1 MKTENEHVI
10 HEVPFPAGQI
20 VVTRRIAGE
29 LNSLVIGHLLS
40 RHLHCDWGELCEE
53 DWKMNDA
60 AVRKGERLLSAY
72 KIGGK
77 KVFIITEWDR
87 SVTTILFAD
96 EY

>member
-1 MKTENEHVI
+1 MNTVNENVV

-20 VVTRRIAGE
+20 VVTRRIADE

-40 RHLHCDWGELCEE
+40 RHLHCDWGELFEE
-53 DWKMNDA
+53 DWKLNDA
-60 AVRKGERLLSAY
+60 AVRHGERLLSAY
-72 KIGGK
+72 KAASQ

-87 SVTTILFAD
+87 SAITVLFAD

>member
-40 RHLHCDWGELCEE
+40 RHLRCDWGDLCDE
-53 DWKMNDA
+53 DWAQNDH
-60 AVRKGERLLSAY
+60 AVKNGERLLSSYQAA
-72 KIGGK
+72 GQ

>member
-1 MKTENEHVI
+1 MKAVTEHVI

-20 VVTRRIAGE
+20 VLTRRVAE
-29 LNSLVIGHLLS
+29 ALSHLAIGHLLS

-53 DWKMNDA
+53 DWKLNDA
-60 AVRKGERLLSAY
+60 AVRHGERLLSAY
-72 KIGGK
+72 NVADQ

-87 SVTTILFAD
+87 SATTVLFAD

>member
-1 MKTENEHVI
+1 MKPVNKHTI

-20 VVTRRIAGE
+20 VVTRRIADE

-40 RHLHCDWGELCEE
+40 RHLHCDWGDLCEE
-53 DWKMNDA
+53 DWKLNDA
-60 AVRKGERLLSAY
+60 AVRHGERLLSAY
-72 KIGGK
+72 KAAGQ

-87 SVTTILFAD
+87 SVTTVLFAD